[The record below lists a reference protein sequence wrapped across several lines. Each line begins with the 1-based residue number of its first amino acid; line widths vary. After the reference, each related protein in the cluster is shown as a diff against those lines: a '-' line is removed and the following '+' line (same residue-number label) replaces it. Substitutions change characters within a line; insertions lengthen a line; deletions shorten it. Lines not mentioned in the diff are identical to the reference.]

1 MERPKFLWNASDTKV
16 SPVDIH
22 AGVVHYCTVT
32 FSVRWCQALKQFRNK
47 VNKIV
52 NSPISGSVLL
62 RNIPKQL
69 KPLLWVVLNFL
80 IQKYRVNQ
88 WLEQPPLLSTPFKC
102 LQPPSLCI
110 CTSSTAFTATATH
123 RNSLVLG
130 HIANIPGNSWECNRE
145 TQPFPPSRTTF
156 PSFCLLWICPATSP
170 MPWPGPQQ
178 DSRWCSL
185 HLQQSQCCWDSRTQ
199 AQGGPGGAETKY
211 KVSVCF
217 CSFTA
222 QFWGGGGAMPISP
235 KVSPYH
241 LR

>member
-52 NSPISGSVLL
+52 NSPISGSVHL

-235 KVSPYH
+235 
-241 LR
+241 